1 MLTCLVRA
9 MVVALV
15 VFLSLELRSL
25 DFVCFSEAC
34 FLHERE
40 VVVGEKVGGFE
51 LSCRSTR

>member
-9 MVVALV
+9 MVVALS

-34 FLHERE
+34 FLHERGG
-40 VVVGEKVGGFE
+40 VVGEKVRGFE